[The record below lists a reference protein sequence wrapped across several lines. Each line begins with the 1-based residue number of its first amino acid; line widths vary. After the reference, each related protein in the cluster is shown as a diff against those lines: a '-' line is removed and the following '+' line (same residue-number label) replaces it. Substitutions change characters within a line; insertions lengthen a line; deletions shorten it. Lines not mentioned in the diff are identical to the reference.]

1 MSLVRDADERR
12 WSPVPADE
20 LTVLA
25 TGEIDLVGRVVDS
38 SNATYV
44 VQVTLDGEQLPAVY
58 KPQAGERPLWD
69 FDPGLYKRERAAYV
83 LSEHLGWDLVP
94 PTVVREDAPA
104 GVGSVQRFVEGDHRE
119 HYFTLYDDRPE
130 LHDTFRRMA
139 VFDCIANNTDRK
151 SGHVLLGDDGHVYGI
166 DHGLCFA
173 ADFKLRTVIWDFAG
187 EEIPAADLDTIEPL
201 ASAVPNALA
210 TLLRRDEVA
219 ALQSRVQRLLTT
231 RVLPV
236 DRTGRRIPWPLI

>member
-1 MSLVRDADERR
+1 M
-12 WSPVPADE
+12 PTDE
-20 LTVLA
+20 LTILA
-25 TGEIDLVGRVVDS
+25 TGEIDLVGRVIDS

-44 VQVTLDGEQLPAVY
+44 VHVSLDGTQLAGVY
-58 KPQAGERPLWD
+58 KPERGERPLWD

-83 LSEHLGWDLVP
+83 LSEHLGWGLVP

-187 EEIPAADLDTIEPL
+187 EEIPAADLDAIEPL
-201 ASAVPNALA
+201 ADAVPDALA
-210 TLLRRDEVA
+210 ALLSRAEVA
-219 ALQSRVQRLLTT
+219 AVKSRVQRLLTT
-231 RVLPV
+231 RILPV

>member
-1 MSLVRDADERR
+1 M
-12 WSPVPADE
+12 PTDE

-25 TGEIDLVGRVVDS
+25 TGEIDLVGRVIDS

-44 VQVTLDGEQLPAVY
+44 VHVTLDGEQLPAVY
-58 KPQAGERPLWD
+58 KPEAGERPLWD

-83 LSEHLGWDLVP
+83 LSEHLGWGLVP

-151 SGHVLLGDDGHVYGI
+151 SGHVLLGEDGHVYGI

-187 EEIPAADLDTIEPL
+187 EEISAADLATIEPL
-201 ASAVPNALA
+201 ATTVPDALA
-210 TLLRRDEVA
+210 VLLNRDEVA
-219 ALQSRVQRLLTT
+219 ALQLRVQRLLST

>member
-1 MSLVRDADERR
+1 MS
-12 WSPVPADE
+12 PHE
-20 LTVLA
+20 LTVLQA
-25 TGEIDLVGRVVDS
+25 GEIDLVGRVVDS

-69 FDPGLYKRERAAYV
+69 FDPGLYKRERAAYL
-83 LSEHLGWDLVP
+83 LSDHLGWGLVP
-94 PTVVREDAPA
+94 PTVVREDGPA
-104 GVGSVQRFVEGDHRE
+104 GVGSLQRFVEADQRE
-119 HYFTLYDDRPE
+119 HYFSLYDTRPE
-130 LHDTFRRMA
+130 LHDAFRRLA
-139 VFDCIANNTDRK
+139 LFDCVANNTDRK

-187 EEIPAADLDTIEPL
+187 DEVPEEDLAAIEPL
-201 ASAVPNALA
+201 ASSVPRLLAAL
-210 TLLRRDEVA
+210 LGRDEVQ
-219 ALQSRVQRLLTT
+219 ALQLRVRRLLTT

-236 DRTGRRIPWPLI
+236 DTTGRRVPWPLI

>member
-1 MSLVRDADERR
+1 M
-12 WSPVPADE
+12 PTDE

-44 VQVTLDGEQLPAVY
+44 VPVTLDGEQLPAVY
-58 KPQAGERPLWD
+58 KPEAGERPLWD

-83 LSEHLGWDLVP
+83 LSEHLGWGLVP

-104 GVGSVQRFVEGDHRE
+104 GGGSVQRCGEGDHRE

-151 SGHVLLGDDGHVYGI
+151 SGHVLLGENVH
-166 DHGLCFA
+166 
-173 ADFKLRTVIWDFAG
+173 W
-187 EEIPAADLDTIEPL
+187 L
-201 ASAVPNALA
+201 ALS
-210 TLLRRDEVA
+210 E
-219 ALQSRVQRLLTT
+219 
-231 RVLPV
+231 
-236 DRTGRRIPWPLI
+236 

>member
-1 MSLVRDADERR
+1 
-12 WSPVPADE
+12 VPTDE

-58 KPQAGERPLWD
+58 KPEAGERPLWD

-83 LSEHLGWDLVP
+83 LSEHLGWGLVP
-94 PTVVREDAPA
+94 TTVVRMDAPA

-151 SGHVLLGDDGHVYGI
+151 SGHVLLGDDGRVYGI

-187 EEIPAADLDTIEPL
+187 EEISSADLDTIEPL
-201 ASAVPNALA
+201 ATSVPDALRD
-210 TLLRRDEVA
+210 LLNRDEVA
-219 ALQSRVQRLLTT
+219 ALQLRVQRLLTT

-236 DRTGRRIPWPLI
+236 DRTGRRVPWPLV

>member
-1 MSLVRDADERR
+1 M
-12 WSPVPADE
+12 PTDE
-20 LTVLA
+20 LTVLT
-25 TGEIDLVGRVVDS
+25 TGDIELVGRVVDS

-44 VQVTLDGEQLPAVY
+44 VYVTLDGEQLPAVY
-58 KPQAGERPLWD
+58 KPEAGERPLWD

-83 LSEHLGWDLVP
+83 LSEHLGWNLVP

-104 GVGSVQRFVEGDHRE
+104 GVGSLQRFVEGDASE
-119 HYFTLYDDRPE
+119 HYFTLYDTRPE
-130 LHDTFRRMA
+130 LHDALRRMA

-151 SGHVLLGDDGHVYGI
+151 SGHVLLGEDGQVYGI

-187 EEIPAADLDTIEPL
+187 EEISAADLETIGPL
-201 ASAVPNALA
+201 ASSVPGELAV
-210 TLLRRDEVA
+210 LLSRDEVA

-236 DRTGRRIPWPLI
+236 DRTGRRIPWPLV